1 MPTTTRGDTDRSG
14 TPAQASGSP
23 AYAQRNP
30 RWTGRPPGLLEED
43 LGPRDA
49 GTTGGAAEDPG
60 TQRDMSGGEPSMD
73 IGGFQIIY
81 DLLAEERLRTWQAA
95 GMKEISF
102 PLPGLRQRMVCPVE
116 IALRRGSGKCRL
128 LEPTDPQMQEIGDAR
143 QVVVVMYVY
152 RRGELVW
159 RGPGPYR

>member
-1 MPTTTRGDTDRSG
+1 MSLNRDVAEVLKVIHAPDRPAWDTLSPEGARASYMAG
-14 TPAQASGSP
+14 RAATAPEPVPAPEPPAKTLAQASGSP

-81 DLLAEERLRTWQAA
+81 DLLAEERLRTWQA
-95 GMKEISF
+95 
-102 PLPGLRQRMVCPVE
+102 
-116 IALRRGSGKCRL
+116 
-128 LEPTDPQMQEIGDAR
+128 
-143 QVVVVMYVY
+143 
-152 RRGELVW
+152 
-159 RGPGPYR
+159 